1 MRRILA
7 PAIVATTVAV
17 ACTDFLTSAELVGA
31 ILFIVP
37 LALCA
42 LQRSVRLLWGTAI
55 AAGVL
60 TIAAQFW
67 GFGRVGPTELWPGLW
82 NRGLLVGG
90 LLTLTTFIHLW
101 RNKVLQLD
109 LDHRLLAAVFDGT
122 TDPIYVRDLDSRFT
136 LANTA
141 CAKLFRMTVPQ
152 IVGRNMRDL
161 LPGNDFEMVAESDRE
176 IVRTD
181 ATRTVEEIAEIDGLT
196 RTFLTTKSPYHDANR
211 KTIGTIG
218 IARDITARKDAEQE
232 LRQMESRYRGLLEAA
247 PDAMVVVDAAGQ
259 IVLLNLQ
266 AEKKFGYL
274 RDELV
279 GQRITG
285 IIPQGFAERLVADGT
300 RSAADALA
308 QQIGTGLQLIGRRKN
323 GSEFPIEIMLS
334 PLESPEGILVT
345 AAIRDISVRQRA
357 ENHLRQM
364 ESRYRGLLEAAPDA
378 MVVVDAAGQIV
389 LLNLQAE
396 KRFGYL
402 RDELVGQRI
411 TGIIPQGFAER
422 LVADGT
428 RSAADALAQQIGTGL
443 QLIGRRKDGSEFPI
457 EIMLSPLESP
467 EGILVTAAIRD
478 ISIRQKAED
487 NLEKTVGELKR
498 SNNELEQ
505 FAYAASHDL
514 QEPLRMVASFTE
526 LLAKRYKG
534 RLDSEADDFIKYAV
548 DGATRMRGLIQD
560 LLTYSRA
567 GVSSTAAVEIS
578 SERALGEALANLR
591 TSVEESGAVVT
602 HSALPVVTMHA
613 AQLTQI
619 FQNLIGN
626 AIKYRG
632 AEAPR
637 IHVSSSRIGK
647 DWNFA
652 VRDNGVGIGSEYF
665 ERIFVL
671 FQRLHGS
678 ELVKGSGIGLAVCK
692 KVLERMGGRIWV
704 ESQSTIGSTF
714 HFAFP
719 ARGS

>member
-1 MRRILA
+1 VDA
-7 PAIVATTVAV
+7 AGQIVLLNLQAEKQFGYLR
-17 ACTDFLTSAELVGA
+17 DELVGQRITGIIPQGFAERLVADGARSAADALAQQIGTGLQLIGRRKNGSEFPIEIMLSPLESPEGILVTAA
-31 ILFIVP
+31 IRDI
-37 LALCA
+37 
-42 LQRSVRLLWGTAI
+42 SVR
-55 AAGVL
+55 
-60 TIAAQFW
+60 Q
-67 GFGRVGPTELWPGLW
+67 
-82 NRGLLVGG
+82 
-90 LLTLTTFIHLW
+90 
-101 RNKVLQLD
+101 K
-109 LDHRLLAAVFDGT
+109 
-122 TDPIYVRDLDSRFT
+122 
-136 LANTA
+136 
-141 CAKLFRMTVPQ
+141 
-152 IVGRNMRDL
+152 
-161 LPGNDFEMVAESDRE
+161 AEN
-176 IVRTD
+176 
-181 ATRTVEEIAEIDGLT
+181 
-196 RTFLTTKSPYHDANR
+196 H
-211 KTIGTIG
+211 
-218 IARDITARKDAEQE
+218 
-232 LRQMESRYRGLLEAA
+232 LRQMEGRYRGLLEAA
-247 PDAMVVVDAAGQ
+247 PDAIVVVDAAGQ

-308 QQIGTGLQLIGRRKN
+308 QQIGTGLQL
-323 GSEFPIEIMLS
+323 S
-334 PLESPEGILVT
+334 
-345 AAIRDISVRQRA
+345 
-357 ENHLRQM
+357 
-364 ESRYRGLLEAAPDA
+364 
-378 MVVVDAAGQIV
+378 
-389 LLNLQAE
+389 
-396 KRFGYL
+396 
-402 RDELVGQRI
+402 
-411 TGIIPQGFAER
+411 
-422 LVADGT
+422 
-428 RSAADALAQQIGTGL
+428 
-443 QLIGRRKDGSEFPI
+443 GRRKDGSEFPI

-478 ISIRQKAED
+478 ISVRQKAED
-487 NLEKTVGELKR
+487 NLERTVGELKR

-534 RLDSEADDFIKYAV
+534 RLDSDADDFIKYAV

-567 GVSSTAAVEIS
+567 GVSTTAAVEIS

-602 HSALPVVTMHA
+602 HGAMPVVTMHA

-637 IHVSSSRIGK
+637 IHISSSRIGK

-652 VRDNGVGIGSEYF
+652 VRDNGVGIAPEYF
-665 ERIFVL
+665 DRIFVL

-692 KVLERMGGRIWV
+692 KVLERLGGNIWV
-704 ESQSTIGSTF
+704 ESQSTVGSTF

-719 ARGS
+719 ASGSP